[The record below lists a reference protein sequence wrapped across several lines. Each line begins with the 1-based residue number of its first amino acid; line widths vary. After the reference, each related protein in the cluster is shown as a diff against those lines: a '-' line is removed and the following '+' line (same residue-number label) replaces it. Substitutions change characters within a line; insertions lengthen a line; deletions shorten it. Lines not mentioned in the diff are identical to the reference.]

1 MVFWLKKVAG
11 YWLMPLPLS
20 LLLIVGGLVLL
31 RFTRRR
37 RLGRGLALTG
47 GLWLLLCS
55 NSGFG
60 TWLVGGLEAEY
71 PAQPVLAAGAPLP
84 APLERCE
91 FVAVLGGGNGYVQ
104 DWPANNLLSGSAL
117 SRIVEAVRLVR
128 QMPRAHLIVSGPV
141 NEERGGPSHARMLA
155 DVAVSLGVARDRIL
169 EISSA
174 RDTEEEAA
182 AIRALTGD
190 APVALVTSAWH
201 MPRAMGLCRKQGIDA
216 VACPADYAAR
226 DLNQRFAD
234 FFLWN
239 LSGLE
244 RSTKAV
250 YEFIGSAWVQIR
262 GKA

>member
-1 MVFWLKKVAG
+1 MLFWMKKVVG
-11 YWLMPLPLS
+11 YWLMPLPFS
-20 LLLIVGGLVLL
+20 LLLMVTGLLLL

-37 RLGRGLALTG
+37 RLGRGLALAG

-55 NSGFG
+55 NSGVG
-60 TWLVGGLEAEY
+60 TWLVRGLEAEY
-71 PAQPVLAAGAPLP
+71 PAQPVLVADAPLP

-91 FVAVLGGGNGYVQ
+91 FVAVLGGGNGYVT
-104 DWPANNLLSGSAL
+104 DWPANNLLSDSAL

-128 QMPRAHLIVSGPV
+128 QMPRARLIVSGPI
-141 NEERGGPSHARMLA
+141 NEERGGPSQARMLA
-155 DVAVSLGVARDRIL
+155 EVAISLGVAPERIV

-174 RDTEEEAA
+174 RDTEQETV
-182 AIRALTGD
+182 AIHALTGG

-201 MPRAMGLCRKQGIDA
+201 MPRAMALCHHQGLDV
-216 VACPADYAAR
+216 VACPSDYAAR
-226 DLNQRFAD
+226 DLDQRFTD

-239 LSGLE
+239 LGGLE

-250 YEFIGSAWVQIR
+250 YELIGTTWSRLR